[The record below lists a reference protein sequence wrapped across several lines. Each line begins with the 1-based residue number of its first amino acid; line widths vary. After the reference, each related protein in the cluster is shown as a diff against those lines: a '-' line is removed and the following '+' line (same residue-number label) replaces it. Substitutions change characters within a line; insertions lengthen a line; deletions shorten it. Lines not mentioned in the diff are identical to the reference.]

1 MGNSLFNMFGGG
13 QNGGNLN
20 FGNQQTAQQFNN
32 FVQGLDQSIRNSP
45 QQMVQQLINTGR
57 MSQQQFDQFRQI
69 ANQVTGRNY

>member
-13 QNGGNLN
+13 QNRGNLN

-32 FVQGLDQSIRNSP
+32 FVQGLDQNIRNSP